1 MWAVGQA
8 IALERSLSLF
18 GKPGI
23 GQEGVFPEFYF
34 FDCHSCHRRIY
45 DEEDA
50 RPTKLSNPGRP
61 IPTGMPPYNDENMI
75 MLSAAVRIAAPGM
88 AQQYEQQARAF
99 HAAMAQGRAPAVEA
113 ANRLRQTAMALA
125 DQFSRSDFTRAQTF
139 SIMEA
144 IASEA
149 ISPRYTDYEGSVQAV
164 MAVDTLLSGLVNQ
177 GQVSGG
183 AATSLRAQINQAYA
197 AVAEPNGYKPL
208 EFRRALG
215 GAVRTIR
222 SLQ

>member
-1 MWAVGQA
+1 M
-8 IALERSLSLF
+8 F
-18 GKPGI
+18 
-23 GQEGVFPEFYF
+23 
-34 FDCHSCHRRIY
+34 
-45 DEEDA
+45 
-50 RPTKLSNPGRP
+50 
-61 IPTGMPPYNDENMI
+61 
-75 MLSAAVRIAAPGM
+75 AAIAAP
-88 AQQYEQQARAF
+88 
-99 HAAMAQGRAPAVEA
+99 
-113 ANRLRQTAMALA
+113 
-125 DQFSRSDFTRAQTF
+125 
-139 SIMEA
+139 